1 MRLKRL
7 KPFQSEK
14 AGQSGKFICATCF
27 FHQVQHGQPVLQVK
41 KKKRVGG
48 LQGDLRCVSAKEACC
63 VSDLRGGRV
72 KVLVQKLQR
81 SVLNP
86 FQKAIYGWAVK
97 STVFPL
103 ALDTDIGVV
112 QNGQLISLAAGLA
125 KFQCPPWFTPFRKHL
140 AENCLGFPTRQ
151 SFAF

>member
-1 MRLKRL
+1 M
-7 KPFQSEK
+7 
-14 AGQSGKFICATCF
+14 
-27 FHQVQHGQPVLQVK
+27 
-41 KKKRVGG
+41 
-48 LQGDLRCVSAKEACC
+48 
-63 VSDLRGGRV
+63 

-86 FQKAIYGWAVK
+86 FQKAIYGWAVE

-103 ALDTDIGVV
+103 ALDTDIGIV